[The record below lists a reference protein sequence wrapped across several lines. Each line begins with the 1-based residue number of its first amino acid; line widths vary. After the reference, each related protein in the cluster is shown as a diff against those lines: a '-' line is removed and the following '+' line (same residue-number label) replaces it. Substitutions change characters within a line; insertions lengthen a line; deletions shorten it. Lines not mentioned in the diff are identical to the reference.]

1 MRVSYDKEADAL
13 AIWLEDAESQKTIDI
28 AEDIF
33 IDVDGNGRF
42 VGLEILHASE
52 KFDPA
57 DLVNISAESVDVEG
71 IAEQSVRLLK

>member
-1 MRVSYDKEADAL
+1 MQISYDKEVDAL

-33 IDVDGNGRF
+33 IDVDRDGRF

-57 DLVNISAESVDVEG
+57 DLANISAESLDAER
-71 IAEQSVRLLK
+71 IKAEQTATS

>member
-1 MRVSYDKEADAL
+1 MQVSYDKEADAL
-13 AIWLEDAESQKTIDI
+13 AIWFSNSGSHKAMDI

-33 IDVDGNGRF
+33 IDVDRDGRF

-57 DLVNISAESVDVEG
+57 DLANISAESLD
-71 IAEQSVRLLK
+71 AERIKAR